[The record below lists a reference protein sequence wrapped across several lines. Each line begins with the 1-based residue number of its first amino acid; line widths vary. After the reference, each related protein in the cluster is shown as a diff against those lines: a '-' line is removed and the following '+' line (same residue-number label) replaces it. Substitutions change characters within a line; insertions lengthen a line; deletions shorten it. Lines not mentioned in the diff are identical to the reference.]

1 MKVFSAPLILIGL
14 AASLTSCGSG
24 DGSKPTTGGPSI
36 EPNSILLS
44 DMLISFQ
51 GQNFRITDLYCR
63 PDLSHCQ
70 ATFQGEVIEFTP
82 EDDPDADVNIYE
94 TLGEWEHMEAV
105 AVFGRVQGMQVR
117 YAAAGGV
124 THPNSIPR
132 GSATWVGHMVGLD
145 SNNHVVRGGA
155 VVQLSD
161 FADPKIDVLLT
172 PETYSS
178 TQWRRL
184 PLRDGVYSERKR
196 ADRGAGYNYIKG
208 EFYGPNAE
216 ETGGIFEINRRFQN
230 IVGAFGAT
238 RGSE

>member
-1 MKVFSAPLILIGL
+1 MKVFSAALILIGL

-82 EDDPDADVNIYE
+82 EDDPDADADVNIYE
-94 TLGEWEHMEAV
+94 TLGEWEHMEAA

-132 GSATWVGHMVGLD
+132 GSATWVGHMC
-145 SNNHVVRGGA
+145 
-155 VVQLSD
+155 
-161 FADPKIDVLLT
+161 
-172 PETYSS
+172 
-178 TQWRRL
+178 
-184 PLRDGVYSERKR
+184 
-196 ADRGAGYNYIKG
+196 
-208 EFYGPNAE
+208 
-216 ETGGIFEINRRFQN
+216 
-230 IVGAFGAT
+230 
-238 RGSE
+238 